1 MMNLVSDERK
11 RSRKITALLAAFL
24 LVSAFCSLFLG
35 RYTISPGEVLDI
47 LFSKLMGTA
56 EKSADLNVVWDIR
69 LSRVLLNIIV
79 GAGLSAA
86 GTAFQA
92 IFHNRLVSPDILG
105 VSNGAGFGAALALLL
120 AGGTAVFLTGFAFA
134 FGLLSV
140 FLTFALSKFK
150 QSSSTLA
157 MVLSGVIV
165 YSMFNALISLIK
177 LVADTESELPAI
189 TYWLMGS
196 FAGTT
201 FDKVL
206 LAGIPVVA
214 GLVVLFL
221 MRWKLNVL
229 SMGDEEA
236 YALGIDPN
244 TNRIVI
250 IAASTIIT
258 AACVTVTGIIGWI
271 GMILPNICREFV
283 SADNQQLLPVTC
295 VAGATFMVLV
305 DLLARCVTPGEIP
318 IGILTALVGA
328 PIFALIYRKEE
339 KPG

>member
-1 MMNLVSDERK
+1 MNLVSDERK
-11 RSRKITALLAAFL
+11 RSRKITALLAVVL
-24 LVSAFCSLFLG
+24 LISAFCSLFLG
-35 RYTISPGEVLDI
+35 RYSISPGEVLNI

-165 YSMFNALISLIK
+165 SSMFNALISLIK

>member
-1 MMNLVSDERK
+1 MITISSEKK
-11 RSRKITALLAAFL
+11 RSLIITYTLLFL
-24 LVSAFCSLFLG
+24 LIISAFCSLFLG
-35 RYTISPGEVLDI
+35 RYTITPTDVLNI
-47 LFSKLMGTA
+47 LFTKITGTA

-79 GAGLSAA
+79 GAGLSAS

-92 IFHNRLVSPDILG
+92 IFQNRLVSPDILG
-105 VSNGAGFGAALALLL
+105 VSNGAGFGAALAILL
-120 AGGTAVFLTGFAFA
+120 AGGTAVSLTGFAFA

-140 FLTFALSKFK
+140 FLTFTLSKFK
-150 QSSSTLA
+150 NSSSVLA
-157 MVLSGVIV
+157 MVLAGVIV
-165 YSMFNALISLIK
+165 SSVFNALISLIK

-196 FAGTT
+196 FASAT
-201 FDKVL
+201 FNKVL
-206 LAGIPVVA
+206 LAGVPVAV
-214 GLVVLFL
+214 GLTILLL
-221 MRWKLNVL
+221 MRWKLNLL

-236 YALGIDPN
+236 YTLGINPSK
-244 TNRIVI
+244 NRLVI

-271 GMILPNICREFV
+271 GMILPNLCREFI
-283 SADNQQLLPVTC
+283 SADNQQLLPATC
-295 VAGATFMVLV
+295 IAGALFMVLV

-328 PIFALIYRKEE
+328 PVFAIIYNKED
-339 KPG
+339 KNC

>member
-1 MMNLVSDERK
+1 MNLVSDERK
-11 RSRKITALLAAFL
+11 RSRKITALLAVVL
-24 LVSAFCSLFLG
+24 LISAFCSLFLG
-35 RYTISPGEVLDI
+35 RYSISPGEVLNI

-69 LSRVLLNIIV
+69 LSRVLLNILV

-165 YSMFNALISLIK
+165 SSMFNALISLIK

-206 LAGIPVVA
+206 LAGIPVAA

-250 IAASTIIT
+250 ITASTIIT

-328 PIFALIYRKEE
+328 PVFALIYRKEE